1 MSFFKL
7 VKNSMGYD
15 LEAPS
20 YTVTHKI
27 DEFTELRKYTKGK
40 WICTSQKGQAEVI
53 FQNSDVM
60 SEKLITYIS
69 GHNSESLKVNLT
81 TPVTFD
87 YIIANAE
94 KFSGTSVCT
103 MSLRFFIP
111 AQLAIPPKPNDNTV
125 FIEDNPEMICAVIR
139 FSGYATIEDYIV
151 QRDLLIGKLGEEAKN
166 YDCVHMMTACYDPPF
181 KVLNRRNEVWLR
193 KIDAKYVKSLMKHKK
208 VKDEKK

>member
-1 MSFFKL
+1 
-7 VKNSMGYD
+7 MGYD

-20 YTVTHKI
+20 YTVINKM
-27 DEFTELRKYTKGK
+27 DECTELRKYAKAK
-40 WICTSQKGQAEVI
+40 WLCTSQKGQAQDI
-53 FQNSDVM
+53 YQNSDVM

-69 GHNSESLKVNLT
+69 GNNAESLKVALT

-103 MSLRFFIP
+103 MALRFFIP
-111 AQLAIPPKPNDNTV
+111 QSLAIPPKPTDTSV
-125 FIEDNPEMICAVIR
+125 YIEDNPEMVCAVIR

-151 QRDLLIGKLGEEAKN
+151 QRDILIGKLGDEAKN

-208 VKDEKK
+208 

>member
-1 MSFFKL
+1 
-7 VKNSMGYD
+7 
-15 LEAPS
+15 
-20 YTVTHKI
+20 
-27 DEFTELRKYTKGK
+27 
-40 WICTSQKGQAEVI
+40 
-53 FQNSDVM
+53 M

-151 QRDLLIGKLGEEAKN
+151 QRDLLIGEDFFLIIGLSN
-166 YDCVHMMTACYDPPF
+166 LVH
-181 KVLNRRNEVWLR
+181 LSR
-193 KIDAKYVKSLMKHKK
+193 SS
-208 VKDEKK
+208 

>member
-15 LEAPS
+15 LQSPR
-20 YTVTHKI
+20 YTVMTKI
-27 DEFTELRKYTKGK
+27 DEFCELRKYVKGK
-40 WICTSQKGQAEVI
+40 WVCASKKGQAQEI
-53 FQNSDVM
+53 FQNSDAM

-69 GHNSESLKVNLT
+69 GQNAAETKIPIT

-103 MSLRFFIP
+103 MSLRFYLP
-111 AQLAIPPKPNDNTV
+111 QELTVPPKPTDTTV
-125 FIEDNPEMICAVIR
+125 YVEDNPEMICAVIR
-139 FSGYATIEDYIV
+139 FSGYATIDDYIS
-151 QRDLLIGKLGEEAKN
+151 QRDILIGKLGDDAKL

-181 KVLNRRNEVWLR
+181 KVVNRRNEVWLR

-208 VKDEKK
+208 